1 MSWAYNS
8 DHVQM
13 KVKIR
18 TLRSP
23 RLLVKEKSNDF
34 LARTLS
40 SLRQV
45 MKACF
50 LFICVHIG
58 DGSLQVISKNKN
70 ITKVFINVWNKIILT
85 AQGFKYKVP
94 GMGTPRVSTRM
105 TLVKKRVG
113 NCPPLPPS
121 PPTEGKAVLS
131 KRYWASSNTP
141 MWKHLLFS
149 ENSKGLHRKALQMCR
164 RAAWVWAATASY

>member
-8 DHVQM
+8 NHVQM

-58 DGSLQVISKNKN
+58 DSGYHAFPLQVISKNKN
-70 ITKVFINVWNKIILT
+70 ITKVFINV
-85 AQGFKYKVP
+85 
-94 GMGTPRVSTRM
+94 
-105 TLVKKRVG
+105 
-113 NCPPLPPS
+113 
-121 PPTEGKAVLS
+121 
-131 KRYWASSNTP
+131 
-141 MWKHLLFS
+141 
-149 ENSKGLHRKALQMCR
+149 
-164 RAAWVWAATASY
+164 

>member
-70 ITKVFINVWNKIILT
+70 ITKVFINV
-85 AQGFKYKVP
+85 
-94 GMGTPRVSTRM
+94 
-105 TLVKKRVG
+105 
-113 NCPPLPPS
+113 
-121 PPTEGKAVLS
+121 
-131 KRYWASSNTP
+131 
-141 MWKHLLFS
+141 
-149 ENSKGLHRKALQMCR
+149 
-164 RAAWVWAATASY
+164 

>member
-8 DHVQM
+8 NHVQM

-58 DGSLQVISKNKN
+58 PLQVISKNKN

-85 AQGFKYKVP
+85 AQSFKYKVC
-94 GMGTPRVSTRM
+94 GMGTPRVSPRNDTCQEESVQ
-105 TLVKKRVG
+105 THP
-113 NCPPLPPS
+113 PPLPSPS
-121 PPTEGKAVLS
+121 TALKAVLS
-131 KRYWASSNTP
+131 KRNWASSNTP
-141 MWKHLLFS
+141 MWKHLLCS
-149 ENSKGLHRKALQMCR
+149 ENPKGLHRKALQMCR